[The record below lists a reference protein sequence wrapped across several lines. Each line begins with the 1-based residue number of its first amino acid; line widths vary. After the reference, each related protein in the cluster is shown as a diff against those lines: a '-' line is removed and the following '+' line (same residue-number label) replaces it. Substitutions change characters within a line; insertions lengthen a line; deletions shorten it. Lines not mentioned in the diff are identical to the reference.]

1 MTFEDWANG
10 YGVIRHTPETRARVR
25 GLATR
30 LVSDGRARSEA
41 DVFAVLAAADRL
53 TSAVMWTVVHMTY
66 AERVELSGAPLP
78 AEAFKVTPE
87 GHTGGALNVAPAYVG
102 YLAANVLT
110 ATTRA
115 WILGQGHCV
124 AAVEAAN
131 ALVDNLSAAQQGR
144 YGADEAGLS
153 RLCADFYSYAI
164 GSNGRPSAP
173 LGSHVNPHTAGGISE
188 GGYLG
193 FAEIQYA
200 HMPLP
205 GERLVAILSD
215 GAFEEQ
221 RGSDWSERWWRA
233 EDCGLVAPMMVLNG
247 RRIEQRTEVA
257 QDGGAAWL
265 GRHLDVNGFDPI
277 TIDGRDP
284 AAYAWAIL
292 ESEARLSLA
301 AAERVA

>member
-1 MTFEDWANG
+1 MNFDQWKSG
-10 YGVIRHTPETRARVR
+10 YGVIQHAPETCVRVFRLAEQLAAR
-25 GLATR
+25 GLAR
-30 LVSDGRARSEA
+30 DQEE
-41 DVFAVLAAADRL
+41 VFAVLAAADRL
-53 TSAVMWTVVHMTY
+53 ASATMWTVVHMTY
-66 AERVELSGAPLP
+66 AERVDLSGAPLP
-78 AEAFKVTPE
+78 ADAFKLAPE
-87 GHTGGALNVAPAYVG
+87 GHTGGALNVAPAYIG
-102 YLAANVLT
+102 YLAANLLSG
-110 ATTRA
+110 ATRG

-124 AAVEAAN
+124 AAIEAAN
-131 ALVDNLSAAQQGR
+131 ALVDNLSPAQQGR
-144 YGADEAGLS
+144 YGPDDAGLS

-164 GSNGRPSAP
+164 GPDGRPSVP
-173 LGSHVNPHTAGGISE
+173 VGSHVNAYTAGGVSE

-193 FAEIQYA
+193 FAEVQYV

-265 GRHLDVNGFDPI
+265 GRHLAVNGFDPI
-277 TIDGRDP
+277 IID
-284 AAYAWAIL
+284 
-292 ESEARLSLA
+292 
-301 AAERVA
+301 